1 VAEDE
6 FHEPDDERR
15 VTRRRLI
22 QVGVGTGVVG
32 AGIVA
37 AVALSAGGDDDDGD
51 GGASG
56 SSKPRRGGVLEVS
69 VTDTNNA
76 DRLNPIVPINT
87 NDILTQSM
95 VFDGLTRID
104 LEFNVSPGLAE
115 SWEPNADGTVWEF
128 RLRDGVEFHDGKT
141 LTADD
146 VVWTL
151 QQDFDPDGEGAG
163 LAIFER
169 YVRPEGVK
177 AKSPTLVEISLERP
191 NFFLPALLGGF
202 YTNIAQEGTKD
213 WSNPPGTGPFSV
225 KSFKPGSLFEGERN
239 PNYWESGI
247 PYLEQVR
254 LVAVPEQATKVQS
267 VTDGT
272 AQLGDSMEY
281 KFLSQVEESDVADVL
296 SAPGGSFP
304 VIVFQGDQAPFDD
317 PRVVEALKLLIDREK
332 IVQQVYFGRA
342 AVTPDVLIP
351 PSDPY
356 FPSELSPPARDVEKA
371 KSLLR
376 QAGQSQL
383 NITLNTSE
391 FFPGVTDIPVLFK
404 EMAEPAGVN
413 IAVKVN
419 QVQTY
424 QTNVLYQVP
433 AFMDAWLRQLTVAL
447 PPLLYTPGSAYN
459 ESKFTNPRPAQLFT
473 EAVATNDK
481 ATQKAKIGEA
491 ATIIANEASSIIP
504 CSGDFIWPKKQNLKG
519 IQPNWGTLV
528 TLRTAYLE

>member
-1 VAEDE
+1 MAQDE
-6 FHEPDDERR
+6 LYEPDDDQK

-22 QVGVGTGVVG
+22 QAGVGVGVG
-32 AGIVA
+32 AGVVAIVLA
-37 AVALSAGGDDDDGD
+37 GTGGDDENASSG
-51 GGASG
+51 SG

-87 NDILTQSM
+87 HDILSQSM

-104 LEFNVSPGLAE
+104 LDFNVSPGLAE
-115 SWEPNADGTVWEF
+115 SWESNADGSVWEF
-128 RLRDGVEFHDGKT
+128 RLRKGVEFHDGKP

-151 QQDFDPDGEGAG
+151 QQDFDPKGEGAG
-163 LAIFER
+163 LAIFEQ
-169 YVRPEGVK
+169 YVKPQGVT
-177 AKSPTLVEISLERP
+177 AKSPTLVQISLERP
-191 NFFLPALLGGF
+191 NYFLPALLGGF
-202 YTNIAQEGTKD
+202 YTNIGQADTKD
-213 WSNPPGTGPFSV
+213 WSKPAGTGPFSV
-225 KSFKPGSLFEGERN
+225 KSFKPGSLFEAERN

-247 PYLEQVR
+247 PYLDAVR

-267 VTDGT
+267 VTNGT

-281 KFLSQVEESDVADVL
+281 KFLSQVEDSDAADVL

-304 VIVFQGDQAPFDD
+304 VIVFQSDKAPFDD
-317 PRVVEALKLLIDREK
+317 PRVVQALKLLIDREK
-332 IVQQVYFGRA
+332 IVEQVYFGQA

-351 PSDPY
+351 PSDPF

-371 KSLLR
+371 KSLLK
-376 QAGQSQL
+376 QAGQTNL
-383 NITLNTSE
+383 RITLNTSE
-391 FFPGVTDIPVLFK
+391 FFPGMTDIPVLFK
-404 EMAEPAGVN
+404 EMAEPAGVD

-424 QTNVLYQVP
+424 QTNVMYQTP

-459 ESKFTNPRPAQLFT
+459 ESMFTNPRPAQLFT
-473 EAVATNDK
+473 EAVATDDE
-481 ATQKAKIGEA
+481 AQQKAKIAEA

-504 CSGDFIWPKKQNLKG
+504 CSGNFIWPKKNNLKG
-519 IQPNWGTLV
+519 IEPNWGTLV

>member
-1 VAEDE
+1 MARDDFDE
-6 FHEPDDERR
+6 PEEGGL
-15 VTRRRLI
+15 TRRRLV
-22 QVGVGTGVVG
+22 QVGVGAGVGAAAIAGVVIATG
-32 AGIVA
+32 
-37 AVALSAGGDDDDGD
+37 GGDDDSKP
-51 GGASG
+51 ASSSSG
-56 SSKPRRGGVLEVS
+56 SSKPKRGGVLEVS

-104 LEFNVSPGLAE
+104 LDFKPSPGLAE
-115 SWEPNADGTVWEF
+115 SWESNDDGSVWEF
-128 RLRDGVEFHDGKT
+128 RLRSGVEFHDGKT

-151 QQDFDPDGEGAG
+151 QQDFDPKGEAAG
-163 LAIFER
+163 LAIFEK
-169 YVRPEGVK
+169 YVKPQGVK
-177 AKSPTLVEISLERP
+177 AKSPTLVQITLERP

-202 YTNIAQEGTKD
+202 YTNIAQANTKD
-213 WSNPPGTGPFSV
+213 FKNPPGTGPFSV

-239 PNYWESGI
+239 PNYWESGV
-247 PYLEQVR
+247 PYLDTVR

-267 VTDGT
+267 VISGS

-281 KFLSQVEESDVADVL
+281 KYLSQVDGSDTAEVL

-304 VIVFQGDQAPFDD
+304 VIVFQGDKAPFNDK
-317 PRVVEALKLLIDREK
+317 RVVKALKMLIDRQK
-332 IVQQVYFGRA
+332 IVDQVYFGKA
-342 AVTPDVLIP
+342 AVTADVLIP

-356 FPSELSPPARDVEKA
+356 FPSELAPPDYDVEQA
-371 KSLLR
+371 KSLLK
-376 QAGQSQL
+376 QAGQDNL
-383 NITLNTSE
+383 KITLNTSE

-404 EMAEPAGVN
+404 EMAAPAGVD
-413 IAVKVN
+413 ISVKVN

-459 ESKFTNPRPAQLFT
+459 ESKFTNPKPAQLFT
-473 EAVATNDK
+473 EAVATNDM
-481 ATQKAKIGEA
+481 AEQKAKIGQA

-504 CSGDFIWPKKQNLKG
+504 CSGDFIWPKKKNLKG
-519 IQPNWGTLV
+519 IKPNWGTLV